1 MIDNVNLGHPPIT
14 ILVQEGRKLLITLR
28 QVDAFRSVMITGT
41 ITGASVMLSISQPA
55 VTRLIQDLERVL
67 GFDLFVRRGRHI
79 VPSVEGRL
87 FFDEVETAHLG
98 LDQLTQSAINIRDHK
113 EGSLRVVTIPSV
125 VTMFIGSILK
135 AFNTAYPNVAVSL
148 EVQPTQRVFE

>member
-1 MIDNVNLGHPPIT
+1 MDNVNLVHPPIK

-55 VTRLIQDLERVL
+55 VTRLIQDLERVM

-79 VPSVEGRL
+79 VPSDEGR
-87 FFDEVETAHLG
+87 
-98 LDQLTQSAINIRDHK
+98 
-113 EGSLRVVTIPSV
+113 
-125 VTMFIGSILK
+125 
-135 AFNTAYPNVAVSL
+135 
-148 EVQPTQRVFE
+148 